1 MRVCRS
7 PLRATLCGCALLLPP
22 LCTAGTAARIPLEQ
36 FAQGPEMSAPD
47 LSPDGSKLV
56 FISTV
61 AGERFVV
68 VRDLLK
74 QEAPQRPVLRGT
86 TDSYDVAACYFK
98 TNAKLLCSF
107 RGIEHDFG
115 SPYAASRLVVV
126 ASEGGRPHVL
136 FQSQSWMHSS
146 IEGTQFQDRI
156 LHWLPDDPEHVLIEL
171 SDSTSIFP
179 GVFTLNID
187 SGVTRTVVGSHPP
200 VLDWIA
206 DRDGVVRFG
215 YGFRDDSALYLAR
228 NSAKD
233 QWRTLEKFKRFE
245 DARFEPLG
253 FGPLPNQL
261 FVLAPQQDRD
271 AIWQMDLAENSDYQL
286 LFARPDVD
294 VDGLVTWPDQH
305 VVGFLYNTDQPHTEF
320 IDPEAAA
327 IDRAMDQAV
336 PGTFHHVVDT
346 ARDGHLL
353 LIRSFSDV
361 EPGIYH
367 LLDMSKHELTAIG
380 RVNSA
385 LSRAT
390 LAPTKPVVVPGPG
403 GISMH
408 GYLTLPVGTT
418 PGQPIAAVVFPHG
431 GPYARDAWGFDDL
444 VQLMANRGYA
454 VLQVNFRG
462 STGYGREWRRAGHQA
477 WGTIMHE
484 DITAGARWLVSQ
496 GIADPTRMC
505 IVGWS
510 YGGYAALT
518 AAMKEQHLYRC
529 AVSIAGVSDLS
540 QLARDDSGFYGGR
553 DAVRDATGSD
563 KAQLAA
569 QSPVLHAD
577 QIKIPVLLV
586 HGDDD
591 STVRLSQSE
600 AMAKALRQHGVPNEL
615 VVIKG
620 GEHSL
625 LRPQMRLTLYT
636 KLEAFL
642 AANLGSP

>member
-1 MRVCRS
+1 MRASRS
-7 PLRATLCGCALLLPP
+7 RVRAAACACALTLPGLCAAGAAP
-22 LCTAGTAARIPLEQ
+22 LIPLEQ
-36 FAQGPEMSAPD
+36 FAQGPEMTAPD

-56 FISTV
+56 FVSTI
-61 AGERFVV
+61 AGERYVL

-74 QEAPQRPVLRGT
+74 SGAPPRPILRGSS
-86 TDSYDVAACYFK
+86 DSYDVVACYFK
-98 TNAKLLCSF
+98 TNTRLLCSF
-107 RGIEHDFG
+107 RGIEHDYG
-115 SPYAASRLVVV
+115 LPYPASRLVVMD
-126 ASEGGRPHVL
+126 SEGGHPRVL
-136 FQSQSWMHSS
+136 FQSQAYTYSQ
-146 IEGTQFQDRI
+146 IAGTQFQDRI
-156 LHWLPDDPEHVLIEL
+156 LHWLPNDPEHVLIQL
-171 SDSTSIFP
+171 ADTDSIFP
-179 GVFTLNID
+179 GVFTLNVD
-187 SGVTRTVVGSHPP
+187 SGVTRPVVGAHPP
-200 VLDWIA
+200 VLDWIV

-228 NSAKD
+228 NGAKD

-245 DARFEPLG
+245 DASFSPLG

-261 FVLAPQQDRD
+261 FVLAPQDGRD

-286 LFARPDVD
+286 LFARPDAD
-294 VDGLVTWPDQH
+294 VDGIVTWPDQR
-305 VVGFLYNTDQPHTEF
+305 VVGFRYNNDLPHTEF

-327 IDRAMDQAV
+327 IDRAMDKAL
-336 PGTFHHVVDT
+336 PGTVHDVIDT
-346 ARDGHLL
+346 AHDGHLL
-353 LIRSFSDV
+353 LIRSYSDV
-361 EPGIYH
+361 EPGVYH
-367 LLDMSKHELTAIG
+367 LLDLNEHKLTPVG
-380 RVNSA
+380 HRNSA
-385 LSRAT
+385 LSQAS

-408 GYLTLPVGTT
+408 GYLTVPVGTVA
-418 PGQPIAAVVFPHG
+418 GKAIAAVVFPHG
-431 GPYARDAWGFDDL
+431 GPYARDYWGYDDL

-454 VLQVNFRG
+454 VLQLNFRG

-484 DITAGARWLVSQ
+484 DITAGAHWLVSQ
-496 GIADPTRMC
+496 GIADPARMC

-518 AAMKEQHLYRC
+518 AAVKEQHLYRC

-540 QLARDDSGFYGGR
+540 QLARDDSWSYGGR
-553 DAVRDATGSD
+553 DAVRDATGTD

-577 QIKIPVLLV
+577 QIKIPILLV

-600 AMAKALRQHGVPNEL
+600 AMAKALKQHGVPNEL

-625 LRPQMRLTLYT
+625 LRPQMRLALYR